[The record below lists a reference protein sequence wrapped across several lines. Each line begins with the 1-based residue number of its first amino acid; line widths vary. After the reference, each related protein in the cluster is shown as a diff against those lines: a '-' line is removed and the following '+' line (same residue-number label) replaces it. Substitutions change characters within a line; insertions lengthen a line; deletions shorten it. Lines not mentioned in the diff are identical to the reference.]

1 MKSSLIIIS
10 GLIIFIIIYFIYLG
24 MKSHSGSP
32 AGLIKQKLS
41 PCPDTPNC
49 INSEFRTDTTHYID
63 AMSYQ
68 EKSAGEVILA
78 IEKVIQKTGG
88 EITTINEKYVAAVY
102 KSKLFRFI
110 DDLEIRLDDT
120 DKLIHFRSASR
131 VGRSDFGINIER
143 INLIKNELDVQLD

>member
-1 MKSSLIIIS
+1 
-10 GLIIFIIIYFIYLG
+10 

-49 INSEFRTDTTHYID
+49 INSEFINDTTHYVD

-68 EKSAGEVILA
+68 DTPTDEVIRT
-78 IEKVIQKTGG
+78 IEKVIHKTGG
-88 EITTINEKYVAAVY
+88 EIITVNEKYVAATY

-110 DDLEIRLDDT
+110 DDLEIRLDDN

-131 VGRSDFGINIER
+131 VGRSDFGINIKR
-143 INLIKNELDVQLD
+143 INIIKDELEIQLD